1 VTCRSGFSPTSSVG
15 QASARLLKVPGL
27 TYVTYESMPLR
38 FVSQELRESR
48 RIAMEASCN
57 LGERGDMLF
66 DDYLDRSCSRF
77 GEARQMANKSNP
89 ALISLKDL

>member
-1 VTCRSGFSPTSSVG
+1 
-15 QASARLLKVPGL
+15 
-27 TYVTYESMPLR
+27 
-38 FVSQELRESR
+38 
-48 RIAMEASCN
+48 MEASCN